1 MKKYLDLSEHNIIN
15 NYNAVVDSDLSGII
29 LKATEGMTYK
39 DSSFQ
44 SKYNNLKGK
53 IKLGAY
59 HYLKRTS
66 SPVGQAI
73 EFYNTIKDKE
83 LEVTPWL
90 DIEDTALADV
100 SEQYCND
107 FIDKFY
113 ELSGIRPIIYT
124 GYYYYRDNFSYEFK
138 MANKWWIASYGTSI
152 KPNVQNMVGWQYTE
166 SCEDYHFVSG
176 LVDCSYVYEE
186 SFEIVEENYNSIK
199 ELQNELNKQGFRDY
213 NGNKLI
219 VDGIVG
225 EKTISALP
233 TVRKGAKGNITKF
246 LQKKLGVESDGIF
259 GDITEDAALTF
270 QYNNGLWADGIV
282 GTNTWRK
289 VLCI

>member
-15 NYNAVVDSDLSGII
+15 NYSAIASSDLSGII

-83 LEVTPWL
+83 LELTPWL

-100 SEQYCND
+100 SEEYCNA
-107 FIDKFY
+107 FIDKFV
-113 ELSGIRPIIYT
+113 ELCGIRPIIYT
-124 GYYYYRDNFSYEFK
+124 GYYYYRDNFSHAFQ
-138 MANKWWIASYGTSI
+138 MANKWWIASYGTTI

-166 SCEDYHFVSG
+166 SCEDYSFVSG
-176 LVDCSYVYEE
+176 LVDCSYVYDE
-186 SFEIVEENYNSIK
+186 SLEPIKHETNEIA
-199 ELQNELNKQGFRDY
+199 ELQKDLNVQGFRDC
-213 NGNKLI
+213 NGNAL
-219 VDGIVG
+219 VTDGIVG
-225 EKTISALP
+225 ELTLSALP
-233 TVRKGAKGNITKF
+233 MLRKGTKGHITRF
-246 LQKKLGVESDGIF
+246 LQKQLGVEADGIF
-259 GDITEDAALTF
+259 GDITEDAVLTF

-282 GTNTWRK
+282 GKNTWRK
-289 VLCI
+289 VLGL

>member
-15 NYNAVVDSDLSGII
+15 DYNAVVNSDLSGII

-83 LEVTPWL
+83 LELTPWL

-100 SEQYCND
+100 SEEYCNA
-107 FIDKFY
+107 FIDKFF
-113 ELSGIRPIIYT
+113 ELSGKRPIIYT
-124 GYYYYRDNFSYEFK
+124 GYYYYRDNFSHEFQ
-138 MANKWWIASYGTSI
+138 MNNKWWIASYGTSI

-166 SCEDYHFVSG
+166 SCEDYKFISG
-176 LVDCSYVYEE
+176 LVDCSYVYDE
-186 SFEIVEENYNSIK
+186 SLEAINQNSNVIK
-199 ELQNELNKQGFRDY
+199 ELQIELNKQGFTDC

-219 VDGIVG
+219 EDGIIG
-225 EKTISALP
+225 ELTLSALP
-233 TVRKGAKGNITKF
+233 TIRKGAKGNITKF
-246 LQKKLGVESDGIF
+246 LQKQLGVSADGIF
-259 GDITEDAALTF
+259 GVITEDAVLTF
-270 QYNNGLWADGIV
+270 QYNNCLWADGIV
-282 GTNTWRK
+282 GKNTWRK